1 MEVLNAFLEILKYI
15 LPSVVVF
22 LTAYY
27 VLKHFMQ
34 IQMRKEAMEI
44 RARQQNNTNPIRLQ
58 AYERMVL
65 FLERITPQS
74 LVMRVTKDGINAAQF
89 HHELL
94 STIRAEFDHNLT
106 QQIYISRGAW
116 EAVRR
121 AKEETIKII
130 NVSASKIEGDAKA
143 VELGKFIL
151 EMSMQVEK
159 MPTQI
164 AIDLLKE
171 EVKTLF

>member
-1 MEVLNAFLEILKYI
+1 MEVLNQFLEILKYI

-34 IQMRKEAMEI
+34 IQLRKEAMEI
-44 RARQQNNTNPIRLQ
+44 RARQQKDTNPIRLQ

-65 FLERITPQS
+65 FLERITPSS
-74 LVMRVTKDGINAAQF
+74 LIMRLNKEGLSASQF
-89 HHELL
+89 HQELL
-94 STIRAEFDHNLT
+94 STIRAEYEHNLT
-106 QQIYISRGAW
+106 QQIYISNASW

-121 AKEETIKII
+121 AKEETVKLI
-130 NVSASKIEGDAKA
+130 NVSASKINGDAKA
-143 VELGKFIL
+143 IELGKFIL

-159 MPTQI
+159 LPTQL
-164 AIDLLKE
+164 AIDFLKE